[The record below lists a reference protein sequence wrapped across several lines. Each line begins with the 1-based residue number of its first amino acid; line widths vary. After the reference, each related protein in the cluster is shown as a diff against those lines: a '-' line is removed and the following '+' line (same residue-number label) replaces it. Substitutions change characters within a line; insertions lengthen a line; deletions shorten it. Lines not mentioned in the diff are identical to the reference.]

1 MEKTTKPGKQRK
13 RVYDAPLHELQ
24 GFMRATLSRQL
35 RKELGRRS
43 LGLRKG
49 DMVKI
54 IKGSH
59 KKAEGKI
66 IAVDRKR
73 GRIFVDS
80 VKRKKVSGKEISIP
94 IRAGN
99 AMLIELEKGDERR
112 MHAKKKEKK

>member
-13 RVYDAPLHELQ
+13 RAYGAPLHELQ
-24 GFMRATLSRQL
+24 GFMHAALSRQL

-49 DMVKI
+49 DKVKI
-54 IKGSH
+54 TSGAH
-59 KKAEGKI
+59 KKTEGKI
-66 IAVDRKR
+66 IAVDRKK
-73 GRIFVDS
+73 GRIFIDS
-80 VKRKKVSGKEISIP
+80 LKRKKVSGKEISIP

-112 MHAKKKEKK
+112 LHAKKKEKK